1 MNYRI
6 ILMGSGL
13 LMMFAVYGF
22 VMMIGAMVGNNDAVT
37 GNAIMAMIFT
47 VLTLTAFRV
56 GMAKRKKAQKLF
68 DDVITAEM
76 DQHGAVDAQ
85 RFATACGV
93 SLDDA
98 RDILDRRLYSKGWD
112 CIELEGYNALY
123 TPQS

>member
-22 VMMIGAMVGNNDAVT
+22 VMMIGAMVGNNDAVY
-37 GNAIMAMIFT
+37 GNGILAAAFT
-47 VLTLTAFRV
+47 VLTLAAFRV
-56 GMAKRKKAQKLF
+56 GMSKRKKAQKLF
-68 DDVITAEM
+68 DNVITAEM
-76 DQHGAVDAQ
+76 DEHGSVEAQ

-112 CIELEGYNALY
+112 CIELEGYNAIY

>member
-13 LMMFAVYGF
+13 LMMFAVYAF
-22 VMMIGAMVGNNDAVT
+22 VMMIGALVGNNDSAT
-37 GNAIMAMIFT
+37 GNGIMALTFT
-47 VLTLTAFRV
+47 LLTLTAFRV
-56 GMAKRKKAQKLF
+56 GMSRRKQAQKLF

-76 DQHGAVDAQ
+76 DEHGAVDAQ

-112 CIELEGYNALY
+112 CIELEGYNAIY
-123 TPQS
+123 TPQP

>member
-22 VMMIGAMVGNNDAVT
+22 VMMIGAIVGGNDAVL
-37 GNAIMAMIFT
+37 GNGILAGIFT
-47 VLTLTAFRV
+47 VLTLIMLRV
-56 GMAKRKKAQKLF
+56 GLMQRKKAGRLF
-68 DDVITAEM
+68 ENIIAAEL
-76 DQHGAVDAQ
+76 DEYGSVDAQ

-98 RDILDRRLYSKGWD
+98 RDVLDRMLYSKGWD
-112 CIELEGYNALY
+112 CLELDGYNAMY
-123 TPQS
+123 TPQ